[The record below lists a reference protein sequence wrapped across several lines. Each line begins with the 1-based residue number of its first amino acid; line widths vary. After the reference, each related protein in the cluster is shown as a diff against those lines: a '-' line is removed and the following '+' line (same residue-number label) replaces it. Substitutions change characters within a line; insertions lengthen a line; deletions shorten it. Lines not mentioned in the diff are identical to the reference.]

1 MTVAS
6 VAAFWAVSMVF
17 VITPGV
23 DWAYAMAAGS
33 RRQGVFWS
41 VTGMLA
47 GHFAATLAVAAG
59 LAALLAASPPA
70 MRLLT
75 IAGSFYL
82 VWLGVGS
89 LRHSSANRTG
99 PAEAPDASRRQFLRG
114 VGVSLLNPK
123 VFLLF
128 LALLPQFV
136 TPGVGWP
143 VALQL
148 VALGIVHVMN
158 CALVYFPVGYGAGAV
173 LSGRPR
179 ATQVANAI
187 TGAVLV
193 TLGCAL
199 LVEQFV
205 LHS

>member
-89 LRHSSANRTG
+89 LRHSLICHAGSQRLSH
-99 PAEAPDASRRQFLRG
+99 PRLYIQRLFDQRFRPDEDR
-114 VGVSLLNPK
+114 
-123 VFLLF
+123 
-128 LALLPQFV
+128 
-136 TPGVGWP
+136 W
-143 VALQL
+143 
-148 VALGIVHVMN
+148 
-158 CALVYFPVGYGAGAV
+158 
-173 LSGRPR
+173 
-179 ATQVANAI
+179 
-187 TGAVLV
+187 
-193 TLGCAL
+193 
-199 LVEQFV
+199 
-205 LHS
+205 